1 MFWLFYLWWFCW
13 NDDFCCLCKVLF
25 ITKMRKR
32 TKQFV
37 VRLNDDELNHLNK
50 LVQESNLSRESY
62 LRMCINGLVPKPS
75 PSTELIEIIGIL
87 RQIAESLSDISKS
100 VYTQNGIDES
110 IYVQNFELLQNQ
122 INEIMILIREPME
135 LKLPM
140 TQ

>member
-1 MFWLFYLWWFCW
+1 
-13 NDDFCCLCKVLF
+13 
-25 ITKMRKR
+25 MRKR

-37 VRLNDDELNHLNK
+37 IRLNDDELNHLNK
-50 LVQESNLSRESY
+50 LVKESNLSRESY

-75 PSTELIEIIGIL
+75 PSTELIEIIRIL
-87 RQIAESLSDISKS
+87 RQIAESLSDISKC

-110 IYVQNFELLQNQ
+110 MYIQNFELLQNQ

>member
-122 INEIMILIREPME
+122 INDIMILIREPME

-140 TQ
+140 NQ

>member
-1 MFWLFYLWWFCW
+1 
-13 NDDFCCLCKVLF
+13 
-25 ITKMRKR
+25 MRKR

-50 LVQESNLSRESY
+50 LVKASNLSRESY

-75 PSTELIEIIGIL
+75 PSTELIEIIEIL
-87 RQIAESLSDISKS
+87 RQIAESLSDISKC

-110 IYVQNFELLQNQ
+110 IYIHNFEQLQNQ

-135 LKLPM
+135 LKFPM
-140 TQ
+140 VQ

>member
-1 MFWLFYLWWFCW
+1 MSKYSNNFNEFSAWRRFW
-13 NDDFCCLCKVLF
+13 NQ
-25 ITKMRKR
+25 T
-32 TKQFV
+32 
-37 VRLNDDELNHLNK
+37 
-50 LVQESNLSRESY
+50 
-62 LRMCINGLVPKPS
+62 
-75 PSTELIEIIGIL
+75 
-87 RQIAESLSDISKS
+87 